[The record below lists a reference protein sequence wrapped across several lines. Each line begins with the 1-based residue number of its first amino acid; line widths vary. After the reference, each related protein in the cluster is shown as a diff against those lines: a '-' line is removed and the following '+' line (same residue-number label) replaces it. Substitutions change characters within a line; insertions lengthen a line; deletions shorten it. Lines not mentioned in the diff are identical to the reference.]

1 MVLPNLF
8 FLADVHNI
16 FVLFLSLKSVQ
27 VPFEVP
33 GLAVLGVRHE
43 DVALSPAI
51 IGNWQQRQLQK
62 QQSPAAV
69 SSVLRPRSCR
79 QNQSAAPHSFTGNF
93 LAECEFAS
101 AADFA
106 VCAAS
111 SPAQATLVLDRRLA
125 LRCTRHDS

>member
-1 MVLPNLF
+1 VVLPNLF

-62 QQSPAAV
+62 QQSLAAV

-79 QNQSAAPHSFTGNF
+79 QNQSHSFTGNF

-125 LRCTRHDS
+125 LRCMRHDS